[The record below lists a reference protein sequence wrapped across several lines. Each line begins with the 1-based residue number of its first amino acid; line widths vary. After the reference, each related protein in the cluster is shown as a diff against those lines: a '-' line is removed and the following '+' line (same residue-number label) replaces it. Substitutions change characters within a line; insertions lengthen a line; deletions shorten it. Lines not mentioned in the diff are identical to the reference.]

1 MNAAPFDINKSK
13 YNNQI
18 YNKPDGKDQLK
29 PFNQFDVYNKNGG
42 VRHGN
47 PYQPRNMNPS
57 LFLLIYLCVMN

>member
-42 VRHGN
+42 VRHGG

-57 LFLLIYLCVMN
+57 WLLI